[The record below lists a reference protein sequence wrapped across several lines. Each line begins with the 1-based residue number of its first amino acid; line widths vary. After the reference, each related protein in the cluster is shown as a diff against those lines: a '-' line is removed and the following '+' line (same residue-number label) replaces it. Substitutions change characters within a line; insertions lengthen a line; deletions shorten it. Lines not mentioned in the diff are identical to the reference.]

1 MTTAAQIRSAWSTK
15 IWTHATVTAITTKIY
30 DFDLKIESTK
40 EAGRLR
46 FNQEINFF
54 TYLVTSKER
63 LRLMGQREQEFA
75 VEVSYYKR
83 ADVDGSN
90 FNDIMNVLETITG
103 LVRTE
108 LTSSW
113 NSTVDYYRHQG
124 EQPTIEQITIDG
136 VAVWLG
142 RFVYLGY
149 KIL

>member
-1 MTTAAQIRSAWSTK
+1 MTTAAQIRTAWNTK
-15 IWTHATVTAITTKIY
+15 IWTHASVTSITTKIY

-46 FNQEINFF
+46 YNQEINFF
-54 TYLVTSKER
+54 TYIVTSKER
-63 LRLMGQREQEFA
+63 LRLMGQREQEFT

-90 FNDIMNVLETITG
+90 FNDIMNVLETVTG

-113 NSTVDYYRHQG
+113 DSTVDFYRHQS
-124 EQPTIEQITIDG
+124 EQPSITQITIDG

-142 RFVYLGY
+142 RFIYLGY
-149 KIL
+149 KNL

>member
-1 MTTAAQIRSAWSTK
+1 MTTAAQIRTAWNAK

-46 FNQEINFF
+46 YNQEINAF
-54 TYLVTSKER
+54 TYVVTSAER
-63 LRLMGQREQEFA
+63 LRLMGQREQEFS
-75 VEVSYYKR
+75 VVVSYYKR

-90 FNDIMNVLETITG
+90 YNDIMNVMETITG

-113 NSTVDYYRHQG
+113 NSTVDFYRHQPG
-124 EQPTIEQITIDG
+124 QPQITEITIDG
-136 VAVWLG
+136 VPVWLG
-142 RFVYLGY
+142 RYSYLGY
-149 KIL
+149 KLL